1 MQPPAKLSARARA
14 SEPYGGDASRGGRE
28 PDLGQFASPTQRAN
42 RRKLLVFLG
51 VLLLVG
57 AASLVYTFARPAEYR
72 ASARV
77 QINPGSVQVESIRPT
92 GGSQG
97 TDAPRPFLTE
107 LQVLTS
113 RPVVEAAVKRL
124 GERFEGKISILGSDP
139 VSSLQ
144 SSLMASPTGGTDV
157 VELAATGGDAGLV
170 AALVNEVI
178 ATYKEQLEQAYRDTS
193 GEALAQIDDELT
205 KLAARVAAR
214 RKAVDDFSARHNV
227 VSLEREENQVLARVR
242 GLGTALNNANE
253 KLAAAEGKLR
263 SLEEAAAQ
271 GKSVVRARDNP
282 TLANLEQ
289 RASQIREE
297 LRELE
302 RSYTPEYLVMDS
314 RVRAQRARLAE
325 LEQQLASQRQLSL
338 QSSLAEA
345 QEEVASAR
353 ETASRIRQQI
363 AGDRGTV
370 QAFSARFN
378 EYRALREELTQLES
392 LHRDTAQRKA
402 KLEAGERARRPA
414 VKVVEA
420 ANIPQEPWRP
430 LYMRDA
436 AISIAG
442 SFLLALLA
450 MWVVEIFNRHDPRPT
465 ILVPQPIAIPIPGRH
480 YGGGL
485 GASSSGRPVL
495 SEMVAPGL
503 PAGTSGLLTVEP
515 TVPRELAAG
524 EIGGLLAA
532 ATTEARLA
540 ALLLLSGLSPEE
552 LVALDW
558 DDIDPTKREIHVSG
572 ASPRT
577 VAILE
582 PTFAILERLPRTPGT
597 RLLAAHGAAQ
607 PTLDDLTSDL
617 LCAAYDAGIERPAEV
632 TPATLRHTY
641 IAFLARQGIRLADL
655 VRLVGRLSAE
665 QVAFYSDYAPAGKRL
680 TLDEIN
686 AVVDG
691 TGLARSA
698 ESGTTS

>member
-1 MQPPAKLSARARA
+1 
-14 SEPYGGDASRGGRE
+14 
-28 PDLGQFASPTQRAN
+28 
-42 RRKLLVFLG
+42 
-51 VLLLVG
+51 
-57 AASLVYTFARPAEYR
+57 
-72 ASARV
+72 
-77 QINPGSVQVESIRPT
+77 
-92 GGSQG
+92 
-97 TDAPRPFLTE
+97 
-107 LQVLTS
+107 
-113 RPVVEAAVKRL
+113 
-124 GERFEGKISILGSDP
+124 
-139 VSSLQ
+139 
-144 SSLMASPTGGTDV
+144 
-157 VELAATGGDAGLV
+157 
-170 AALVNEVI
+170 
-178 ATYKEQLEQAYRDTS
+178 
-193 GEALAQIDDELT
+193 
-205 KLAARVAAR
+205 
-214 RKAVDDFSARHNV
+214 
-227 VSLEREENQVLARVR
+227 
-242 GLGTALNNANE
+242 
-253 KLAAAEGKLR
+253 
-263 SLEEAAAQ
+263 
-271 GKSVVRARDNP
+271 
-282 TLANLEQ
+282 
-289 RASQIREE
+289 
-297 LRELE
+297 
-302 RSYTPEYLVMDS
+302 
-314 RVRAQRARLAE
+314 
-325 LEQQLASQRQLSL
+325 
-338 QSSLAEA
+338 
-345 QEEVASAR
+345 
-353 ETASRIRQQI
+353 
-363 AGDRGTV
+363 V

-436 AISIAG
+436 AIGIAG